1 MLIHDFLVSSFS
13 SIWQP
18 QTIDRVSP
26 VLLILEFD
34 TCGLKSLWCCCSKIK
49 PLTALWRSKIKTP
62 CKCYD
67 PTPWLVLVGISD
79 RDLRALNFYSFCS
92 PPAGFMQNSSSMIFQ
107 IFPSGSH
114 QASSLAILSFLKMPL
129 TSASSTFMSPI
140 TGKSLSY
147 THKLSHVFIYSPIDG
162 SLWSLGA
169 TCAVLQVSECRHG
182 VALRSQ
188 WEQQYGGGHWL
199 PATGMAV
206 YLNTNCSHHCVATS
220 VLFLADC
227 PNLVFK
233 LSHIYLISSQS
244 NSINVTVTACFDFN
258 LKYIWIKYLWTCG
271 ISQNVKDDPQKRHT
285 RVSDVKR
292 VYYV

>member
-1 MLIHDFLVSSFS
+1 MLLWGPFPEMGWPKCTENPKWYVGRI
-13 SIWQP
+13 Q
-18 QTIDRVSP
+18 
-26 VLLILEFD
+26 LICEFD

-49 PLTALWRSKIKTP
+49 PLTALWRSKSNQNQNTVQMLWP
-62 CKCYD
+62 D
-67 PTPWLVLVGISD
+67 SLVSSC
-79 RDLRALNFYSFCS
+79 RDFRQRLTCS
-92 PPAGFMQNSSSMIFQ
+92 QFLLLLFTPAGFMQNSSSTIFQ

-114 QASSLAILSFLKMPL
+114 QASSLATLSSLKTPL

-140 TGKSLSY
+140 TGKSLSH
-147 THKLSHVFIYSPIDG
+147 THKLSHVFIVFIYSPIDW

-169 TCAVLQVSECRHG
+169 TYAVLQVSECRHG

-206 YLNTNCSHHCVATS
+206 YLNTNCPHPCVAAS

-258 LKYIWIKYLWTCG
+258 LKSIWIKYLWICSFTQTC
-271 ISQNVKDDPQKRHT
+271 VEFHRM
-285 RVSDVKR
+285 
-292 VYYV
+292 